1 MDGDLITDQPVVH
14 SERPLEPSNSNNG
27 FDDIE
32 EMAWWEAL
40 RSGWEQYMLWALC
53 FIIFRITLT
62 FLRLSNTKYKPNMK
76 KPCKAMF
83 VLGSGGHTTEMF
95 HLLTDLNY
103 LLFSPRLYVH
113 GSNDQLSA
121 TRAIQFEGRRKDY
134 VLLPISRIR
143 EVHQSLLTVPFTAAL
158 PLFQAPF
165 ILLWHRPDV
174 LVANGPGICI
184 PLILWSFVFAV
195 FCLKRPVIIFVES
208 FCRVQTLSLTA
219 RFMKPFVDR
228 LIVQWRPLHE
238 SYKKATRYHG
248 LLV

>member
-1 MDGDLITDQPVVH
+1 MV
-14 SERPLEPSNSNNG
+14 ENKSNSVSTENQKKN
-27 FDDIE
+27 D
-32 EMAWWEAL
+32 
-40 RSGWEQYMLWALC
+40 
-53 FIIFRITLT
+53 
-62 FLRLSNTKYKPNMK
+62 PK
-76 KPCKAMF
+76 KPAEAKEPELTKQCLTRRRKFIESALKTNCILSLSF
-83 VLGSGGHTTEMF
+83 YIDTLVITENLPLYRVIF
-95 HLLTDLNY
+95 YGYIKKNNY
-103 LLFSPRLYVH
+103 IYIYINVCV
-113 GSNDQLSA
+113 
-121 TRAIQFEGRRKDY
+121 GRRKDY

>member
-121 TRAIQFEGRRKDY
+121 TRAIQFEGSIHSAVASSRRSRGERTRNLY
-134 VLLPISRIR
+134 TAYFVVVRFRRVLPK
-143 EVHQSLLTVPFTAAL
+143 AACDNL
-158 PLFQAPF
+158 RGEF
-165 ILLWHRPDV
+165 
-174 LVANGPGICI
+174 
-184 PLILWSFVFAV
+184 
-195 FCLKRPVIIFVES
+195 
-208 FCRVQTLSLTA
+208 LSGTNA
-219 RFMKPFVDR
+219 FVDGT
-228 LIVQWRPLHE
+228 IYEAVC
-238 SYKKATRYHG
+238 
-248 LLV
+248 